1 MVIIK
6 ATRLQAWAP
15 AGGGKSMP
23 SPPYLENKKKYFGYI
38 GGLFATFFS
47 FLGSFS
53 PCGGLYATFYFMVG
67 AFFWLAPSTKILIK
81 SCLIKHSKT
90 INFYL

>member
-15 AGGGKSMP
+15 AGGGGGKSRP

-53 PCGGLYATFYFMVG
+53 PCGGDRHTCH
-67 AFFWLAPSTKILIK
+67 TKISMTQGLTAN
-81 SCLIKHSKT
+81 SS
-90 INFYL
+90 

>member
-6 ATRLQAWAP
+6 ATRLQAWTP
-15 AGGGKSMP
+15 AGGGKSRP
-23 SPPYLENKKKYFGYI
+23 SPPYLENEKKDFGYI

-67 AFFWLAPSTKILIK
+67 AFFWACPLYENFDKIL
-81 SCLIKHSKT
+81 LNKT
-90 INFYL
+90 FKNN